1 MRTIISKVDQMKA
14 QRRTLEQDL
23 REAVRRDDITTS
35 LAQRGNK
42 DTDKIFQTEI
52 KKHEKTV
59 EYIRQVSSCKFFL
72 YEYIK
77 IMGVG
82 KGQSR
87 EKVRQQY
94 HFVFNWALLFCFAT
108 SAIDV
113 KSSFSSGCWRCVWD
127 TKKIH
132 ASEELLM

>member
-1 MRTIISKVDQMKA
+1 MKA

-77 IMGVG
+77 IMG
-82 KGQSR
+82 
-87 EKVRQQY
+87 
-94 HFVFNWALLFCFAT
+94 C
-108 SAIDV
+108 
-113 KSSFSSGCWRCVWD
+113 
-127 TKKIH
+127 
-132 ASEELLM
+132 

>member
-82 KGQSR
+82 NVQSQTSTLR
-87 EKVRQQY
+87 DSLAKKCVNNIILCLIGLY
-94 HFVFNWALLFCFAT
+94 CFVLQHLP
-108 SAIDV
+108 S
-113 KSSFSSGCWRCVWD
+113 
-127 TKKIH
+127 
-132 ASEELLM
+132 M